1 MFGYAIFPLGVVELY
16 MVKNYFC
23 FFQAET
29 LREVMSLS
37 FMALVGWDASLFTA
51 SSVLSM
57 G

>member
-1 MFGYAIFPLGVVELY
+1 MPFFPLGVVELY

-29 LREVMSLS
+29 LREVVSLG
-37 FMALVGWDASLFTA
+37 FMTLVGWDASPFTA
-51 SSVLSM
+51 SSVLST